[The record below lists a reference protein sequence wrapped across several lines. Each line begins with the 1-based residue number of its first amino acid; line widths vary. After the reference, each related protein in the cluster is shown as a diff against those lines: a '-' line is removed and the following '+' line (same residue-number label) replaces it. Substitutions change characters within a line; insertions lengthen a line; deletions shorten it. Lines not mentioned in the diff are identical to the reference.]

1 MYDRF
6 KVNEIQISNTIDRD
20 IKIFKL
26 YCSNIMKPSVF
37 SNSKILIGGIAFL
50 VAFGV
55 LGWLLML
62 RANTDPNKVSLST
75 VSANSF
81 TVTTFTDWKASAELV
96 VADNPEFKNP
106 ITFNDERDYY
116 ENASKGKKTP
126 RHSHVLVARNLE
138 PNSEYYYKVK
148 TTLNTRYE
156 EETYIVRTPAVDKSV
171 QSPQPVYGEILNQDG
186 KPQKNIIVEVY
197 AQKASG
203 VRSSTISTYTSE
215 NGTYSLDLSNLRTH
229 DYQEPWK
236 DEEGTPSE
244 YFVTALS
251 TNEQF
256 QITVEDKNELNPAP
270 TFSFREI
277 TSDYA
282 RNNNLPVL
290 AKLAPGAQAESYGCA
305 AGVNDGADCGYDCDG
320 NNDWDPQT
328 IGKCDAG
335 VCKKDGRP
343 TASCGSGDQPKERHP
358 SPPKEQNNP
367 SPPSSGSTQSLSC
380 SEEFDGNV
388 ARCCT
393 KFSGGSGDCGAEVT
407 NQGLPTNLKQ
417 LNPGA
422 RWEHCKH
429 EAANFIAQCSQEN
442 PKQGYGE
449 GCQQAPHNPDEWFQ
463 CIEGAKSGEDNA
475 RVCFDGQTFGNT
487 YKVGEYLCGG
497 GTPEPKPA
505 DKPTVRVEKS
515 WCKVE
520 NNECVITVKY
530 FENNGGPIQT
540 KKRVPGNQC
549 SQDSSNSD
557 NIFCSNIKH
566 DPVTKPCDTYREQ
579 GFDVFD
585 EKEHPIEFVELC
597 RDDNLPGNLGWACS
611 KEKGHYRDEN
621 GLLHCGRDPN
631 KHMHQEFEGVLKTE
645 EGYTK
650 CSNTLRQGEVNGRI
664 YCVKFFNQN
673 REALRYHAC
682 SNTIGVFQLKVEDQS
697 YHIMKNI
704 PCAAED
710 ICVDAREYKNWLF
723 DKEVK
728 DGEIGV
734 CLPRNGSEL
743 SKEEK
748 SIDHVC
754 KRRDQVYAEQVQL
767 LQRFPEYENKPELI
781 SCIAGNTARSEARKA
796 YARILGRNPTNQELT
811 ETCGSDTQLIYEE
824 NCGSGNG
831 NRRQPYG
838 GILDTTQY
846 QSCKPPLTKLEYK
859 NKIFCVTH
867 AVHGYRDLKENSICN
882 VTDIYIIKLDGVK
895 VEAGYDNSCAS
906 NLICKHR
913 QANTSEAI
921 YGEYGECV
929 IPDVGVDI
937 PVSGQSTGSINNYF
951 DFDTSVK
958 AEEHVVTVS
967 SRQKIPEGS
976 YSTLDGQ
983 TISIHSPSKVNFY
996 EDKNGNGVRDSGEE
1010 IITSRQFTLVKQAEA
1025 FSYNLVNGWNAVNF
1039 PFYKNAESFYSASDI
1054 IAESRNQ
1061 GAEIISIKKWAGK
1074 WVEYSVEG
1082 SSVYGK
1088 DFSIQPNEGYF
1099 VRTIRAGK
1107 LNIFGTTS
1115 TEPFPQQLLNGWSLV
1130 GVAPGYGE
1138 NNLTAYTH
1146 TEFGDGIK
1154 AFEYIRIVN
1163 KEDPSIQMSNVTRF
1177 DSGVYRGVNY
1187 TTGQDGKAKQFGLD
1201 FTIDEMQAYFVKTEK
1216 KTVFT
1221 P

>member
-6 KVNEIQISNTIDRD
+6 KVNEIQISNTIDRV

-37 SNSKILIGGIAFL
+37 YNSKILIGGIAFL

-62 RANTDPNKVSLST
+62 RANTDPNKISLST

-81 TVTTFTDWKASAELV
+81 TVTTFTNWKASAELV
-96 VADNPEFKNP
+96 VAENPEFKNP

-186 KPQKNIIVEVY
+186 KPQKNIIVEVH

-229 DYQEPWK
+229 NYQDPWK
-236 DEEGTPSE
+236 DGEGTPSE

-277 TSDYA
+277 ASDYA
-282 RNNNLPVL
+282 RNNNLPLL

-305 AGVNDGADCGYDCDG
+305 AGVNDGADCGHDCDG
-320 NNDWDPQT
+320 NNDWDPKT

-343 TASCGSGDQPKERHP
+343 TASCGSGDQPKERHS
-358 SPPKEQNNP
+358 SPPKEKNNP
-367 SPPSSGSTQSLSC
+367 SPPSSVSTQSLSC

-393 KFSGGSGDCGAEVT
+393 KFSGGNGDCGAEVT

-422 RWEHCKH
+422 RWEHCKQ
-429 EAANFIAQCSQEN
+429 EAANFIAQCSREN

-449 GCQQAPHNPDEWFQ
+449 GCQQAPHNPEEWFK

-557 NIFCSNIKH
+557 NIFCSNIKP

-597 RDDNLPGNLGWACS
+597 RDDSLPGNLGWACS

-621 GLLHCGRDPN
+621 GLLHCGKNEASIQNSPGPLADGKQQCGKGKYGDLTLFEVDGKKFCVEKMNSGTDSTGACGTGITSGVITQNGDVLWNGFDNVTCRGGYYCSDTFRNGESTRERDDLEAGNVGLCMVHN
-631 KHMHQEFEGVLKTE
+631 KNYGDGAPVEQTFSGELKRDQ
-645 EGYTK
+645 GYTK
-650 CSNTLRQGEVNGRI
+650 CSSQLSAIETGSTV
-664 YCVKFFNQN
+664 YCVNN
-673 REALRYHAC
+673 IH
-682 SNTIGVFQLKVEDQS
+682 IGE
-697 YHIMKNI
+697 
-704 PCAAED
+704 
-710 ICVDAREYKNWLF
+710 EYF
-723 DKEVK
+723 
-728 DGEIGV
+728 
-734 CLPRNGSEL
+734 
-743 SKEEK
+743 
-748 SIDHVC
+748 
-754 KRRDQVYAEQVQL
+754 A
-767 LQRFPEYENKPELI
+767 
-781 SCIAGNTARSEARKA
+781 
-796 YARILGRNPTNQELT
+796 
-811 ETCGSDTQLIYEE
+811 
-824 NCGSGNG
+824 
-831 NRRQPYG
+831 
-838 GILDTTQY
+838 
-846 QSCKPPLTKLEYK
+846 
-859 NKIFCVTH
+859 
-867 AVHGYRDLKENSICN
+867 NSICN
-882 VTDIYIIKLDGVK
+882 AGGGPLIIKSHNGTRDTYT
-895 VEAGYDNSCAS
+895 AWDDI
-906 NLICKHR
+906 ICKDGGSC
-913 QANTSEAI
+913 QADAQQPPSIVHGTKGVCAVKNDGIDVPINPALKVSKNSIQNHMRVNAETATELTISSGEEVGEGQYTS
-921 YGEYGECV
+921 
-929 IPDVGVDI
+929 
-937 PVSGQSTGSINNYF
+937 
-951 DFDTSVK
+951 
-958 AEEHVVTVS
+958 
-967 SRQKIPEGS
+967 PEGFA
-976 YSTLDGQ
+976 LNLL
-983 TISIHSPSKVNFY
+983 SPSKVNFY

-1107 LNIFGTTS
+1107 LNIFGTTP
-1115 TEPFPQQLLNGWSLV
+1115 TETFPQQLLNGWSLV

-1138 NNLTAYTH
+1138 NKVTAYTH

-1163 KEDPSIQMSNVTRF
+1163 NEDPSIQMSNVTRF

-1187 TTGQDGKAKQFGLD
+1187 RAGQDGKAKEFGLD
-1201 FTIDEMQAYFVKTEK
+1201 FTIDELQAYFVKTEK